1 MVYADNGDARR
12 ASDLLEKLT
21 KKDPNP
27 RSFAMLATSYEQMHD
42 YALAATAYK
51 QALKLDPDRVEIKQA
66 LAQDLL
72 LSNQLDE
79 ALGHIR
85 KSSKRIRRMG
95 SPI

>member
-51 QALKLDPDRVEIKQA
+51 QALNWTRTG
-66 LAQDLL
+66 
-72 LSNQLDE
+72 S
-79 ALGHIR
+79 
-85 KSSKRIRRMG
+85 KSSKPLHRTCFCRTSWMKR
-95 SPI
+95 